1 MGCHAA
7 VLDLDSHAPID
18 GHRPPAASPADI
30 SGSEDSLAHS
40 LPISTVLAPRAKRRD
55 NESSHELVQ
64 ALSRREPTA
73 GAKSSV
79 SRRLC
84 CRGPVYRA
92 RVHNPI
98 DVGRGKEIDQDSTSF
113 DPFLAV
119 RRVNRLHGTFRGI
132 SCIPSFGPVKNLA
145 CRRCPR
151 FAIVA
156 NGDLRSFFYSLL
168 EKDMGGRSGL
178 KSLL

>member
-119 RRVNRLHGTFRGI
+119 RRVNRLHAPSPSVTRVSAVWIGAAGSALPWSSCPFLHCCFARG
-132 SCIPSFGPVKNLA
+132 
-145 CRRCPR
+145 
-151 FAIVA
+151 
-156 NGDLRSFFYSLL
+156 
-168 EKDMGGRSGL
+168 
-178 KSLL
+178 